1 MQTHKLVTIARYQ
14 NVSTA
19 NLAKNKLEIAGIVSF
34 LADAETINTDW
45 LLSNAL
51 GGVKLQVEA
60 SDADR
65 AREQLSYELDDAS
78 LEALEQEAVDS
89 ANEWAEP
96 HGTTADEPLLPLSDR
111 EELAKRAWRGALLSL
126 LFSPL
131 FLLIGWMVLR
141 VYLSDEPLGQR
152 YRRQA
157 WLAALISL
165 PFLFLM
171 TWGICYL
178 FFSVFR

>member
-19 NLAKNKLEIAGIVSF
+19 NLAKNKLEIAGIASF

-65 AREQLSYELDDAS
+65 AREQLSYEMDEAS
-78 LEALEQEAVDS
+78 LEALDQEAVES
-89 ANEWAEP
+89 ADEWTEP
-96 HGTTADEPLLPLSDR
+96 HGTTSDEPLAPLSDR

-126 LFSPL
+126 LFPPL
-131 FLLIGWMVLR
+131 FLLIGWMVFR
-141 VYLSDEPLGQR
+141 IYLSDEPLGQP

-157 WLAALISL
+157 WLAGLMSL
-165 PFLFLM
+165 PALCFAMWLV
-171 TWGICYL
+171 CYAL
-178 FFSVFR
+178 LSPLR

>member
-19 NLAKNKLEIAGIVSF
+19 NLAKNKLEMAGIASF

-65 AREQLSYELDDAS
+65 AREQLSYEMDHEG
-78 LEALEQEAVDS
+78 LEALDQEAVES
-89 ANEWAEP
+89 ADEWTEP
-96 HGTTADEPLLPLSDR
+96 HGTTTDEPLAPLSER

-126 LFSPL
+126 LFFPF

-141 VYLSDEPLGQR
+141 IYLSDEPLGQP

-157 WLAALISL
+157 WLAGLISF
-165 PFLFLM
+165 PFLCFIL
-171 TWGICYL
+171 WFISFAL
-178 FFSVFR
+178 LSPFR